1 MDYLTTKEAAAILKV
16 KQDTLRE
23 SLCRTGGYYGVQPVK
38 GVNGRLL
45 WPTAE
50 VKALIEPKQAEQ

>member
-1 MDYLTTKEAAAILKV
+1 MDYLTTKEAAAILKI
-16 KQDTLRE
+16 KQGTLRE

-45 WPTAE
+45 WPTGK
-50 VKALIEPKQAEQ
+50 VKALLEPKQAEQ